1 MPKHLTKTADSE
13 CDEQCI
19 GDRADGHDHADV
31 LTGEPLPQDKCV
43 LRADRDDEPA
53 AGEEAGQCN
62 TGHGRTDDG
71 SPGTAIVTTGRCLDM
86 GREPSASEVMDGRA
100 SQLRQDQ
107 LPGRARRALPG
118 EDGVMATAE
127 YTVKGMTCGHCAHA
141 VTTELKKIDGVGEVK
156 VDVTSGKV
164 SVDAATAL
172 DIAAVAA
179 AIDEAG
185 YELVS

>member
-1 MPKHLTKTADSE
+1 
-13 CDEQCI
+13 
-19 GDRADGHDHADV
+19 
-31 LTGEPLPQDKCV
+31 
-43 LRADRDDEPA
+43 
-53 AGEEAGQCN
+53 
-62 TGHGRTDDG
+62 
-71 SPGTAIVTTGRCLDM
+71 
-86 GREPSASEVMDGRA
+86 
-100 SQLRQDQ
+100 
-107 LPGRARRALPG
+107 
-118 EDGVMATAE
+118 MATAE